1 MGIPFPLLPELK
13 YVDPNSQMELGPTM
27 LSTYKGMRPLSWQL
41 RVSLSQLIPLIG
53 FMALAAVG
61 ATSASLYF
69 LFTKND
75 VMWDL
80 MYFIMYLLYIFR
92 ADFLD
97 PNKPSTVQKHFCGDS
112 QFIIFSPG

>member
-1 MGIPFPLLPELK
+1 MGISLASWIEILYEDL
-13 YVDPNSQMELGPTM
+13 NSQKELRTTR
-27 LSTYKGMRPLSWQL
+27 LSTIRSIRPSSWHL
-41 RVSLSQLIPLIG
+41 NVSLSQLIPLIG
-53 FMALAAVG
+53 IMALSAAA
-61 ATSASLYF
+61 ATFASLYF

-97 PNKPSTVQKHFCGDS
+97 PNKPSTFVE
-112 QFIIFSPG
+112 ILNL